1 MSRYSCLLMLP
12 KITHQ
17 AHLPALYHDFV
28 NTLTQGQAFTGDID
42 TSYSGRLSVATDNS
56 IYQQLPQ
63 LVIQPRTKHDIVL
76 LTKIASE
83 DKYHGIKFS
92 ARGGGTGTNGQSL
105 TPGVVV
111 DLSKYMNKVLE
122 INIDEKW
129 VRVEAG
135 VVKDQ
140 LNDYLRPHGFFFA
153 PDLSTSNR
161 ATIGGMINTDAS
173 GQGSLVYGKTSN
185 HVLALESVLA
195 NGEVL
200 NTQPMTLTQAQH
212 LAQQSTLDGEA
223 ITYPQSHADI
233 MAQVL
238 TSCIENRALVLK
250 TFPRLNRFLTGYDL
264 EHVLTANDEGD
275 ITGVDLSRLITGSE
289 GSLAFVCEAK
299 LNINP
304 IRVAK
309 TLINIKY
316 DSFDSALRH
325 SPTLVAAKATSV
337 ETIDSRVLNLAKQDI
352 VWHSVS
358 ELITDV
364 PDKVMDGINIVE
376 YNGDSIA
383 DLAAQVSELTA
394 KLDGLISSNN
404 PDSSNNSEKSSS
416 SCGVIGYQVTSDL
429 ASINKIYAMRK
440 KAVGLLGK
448 TQGSQ
453 KPLAF
458 AEDTAVPPENLA
470 DFIGEFRALLDSYGL
485 NYGMFGH
492 VDAGVLHVRPALDMC
507 DPEQEK
513 LLRTLSDEVV
523 KLTAKYGGLMWGEH
537 GRGYRSEYGP
547 AFFGEPLF
555 NELRK
560 IKAVFDPLNKMNPG
574 KICTPIES
582 TEQLVSVDDTKRG
595 TFDRQIPVVVKESF
609 TAVMDCNGNGL
620 CFNYDADSPMCPS
633 SKITRD
639 RRHSPKGRAGLMR
652 EWLRLLEKQGVDI
665 LQLEDSINKSKN
677 IWSVKEIL
685 TNTAAKFRVNF
696 INKSRQG
703 EDNNNDDFS
712 HEVMEAMQGCLAC
725 KACAS
730 QCPVKVDVPDFRS
743 RFLNIYY
750 SRYNRPLKDHLVANV
765 ETLAPLMAKA
775 PKIVNALLN
784 TSLYERF
791 SAKTIGYVNTPLLS
805 VPTLQKQVR
814 KAGFSGFDLSK
825 LQGLTSA
832 QRKGY
837 VLIVQDP
844 FTSFYDATTVESMM
858 HLIKKLGLEPILLP
872 FKPNGK
878 AQHVKGFLARFAKTA
893 KSSSDFLNQL
903 AALNIPMLGMDASMV
918 LCYRDE
924 YAKTLQQNRGDFSVL
939 LAHEWL
945 LNFIKDDTVFTGAV
959 ASRALAKELSKE
971 QSKESLTTTS
981 FKLFSHCTEKTALVN
996 SENEWQTI
1004 FEHFGLTLEKVS
1016 VGCCGMAGTYG
1027 HEKVNLD
1034 NSKGLFE
1041 LSWQPKVAALAS
1053 EQILATGFSC
1063 RSQVK
1068 RFSDLKARHP
1078 VAAILDSLN

>member
-1 MSRYSCLLMLP
+1 MLP
-12 KITHQ
+12 HISHKN
-17 AHLPALYHDFV
+17 HLPPLYDDFISSLKDK
-28 NTLTQGQAFTGDID
+28 NFTGDINA
-42 TSYSGRLSVATDNS
+42 SYSARLAVATDNS
-56 IYQQLPQ
+56 VYQQLPQ
-63 LVIQPRTKHDIVL
+63 LVIQPRTKADIVL
-76 LTKIASE
+76 LAKTASS
-83 DKYHGIKFS
+83 KQYLSIKFS

-122 INIDEKW
+122 INVNEKW

-161 ATIGGMINTDAS
+161 ATVGGMINTDAS

-185 HVLALESVLA
+185 HVLSLKSVLA
-195 NGEVL
+195 NGEVF
-200 NTQPMTLTQAQH
+200 NTEPMTLAQAKEVA
-212 LAQQSTLDGEA
+212 LQSSIDSNTHSEA
-223 ITYPQSHADI
+223 HFEAHSQTYSKI

-238 TSCIENRALVLK
+238 DSCIENRELVLK

-264 EHVLTANDEGD
+264 ENVLTANDDGD

-325 SPTLVAAKATSV
+325 SPALVEAKATSV

-358 ELITDV
+358 DLITGV
-364 PDKVMDGINIVE
+364 PGKVMDGINVVE
-376 YNGDSIA
+376 YNGDSVEG
-383 DLAAQVSELTA
+383 LAEQVGELTLR
-394 KLDGLISSNN
+394 LDDLIRI
-404 PDSSNNSEKSSS
+404 DSSNSSNSSDHLDKLDKPGKSSE

-429 ASINKIYAMRK
+429 ASINQIYAMRK

-448 TQGSQ
+448 AEGSQ

-470 DFIGEFRALLDSYGL
+470 DFIGEFRALLDGYDL

-547 AFFGEPLF
+547 AFFGEHLF

-560 IKAVFDPLNKMNPG
+560 IKAVFDPFNKMNPG
-574 KICTPIES
+574 KICTPFDS
-582 TEQLVSVDDTKRG
+582 SEQLVSVDDTKRG
-595 TFDRQIPVVVKESF
+595 YFDRQIPVAVKQSF
-609 TAVMDCNGNGL
+609 TAAMDCNGNGL

-665 LQLEDSINKSKN
+665 LKLEDNINTSKN

-685 TNTAAKFRVNF
+685 TTAVQKFRLNVISKPLQDENG
-696 INKSRQG
+696 NG
-703 EDNNNDDFS
+703 DFS

-730 QCPVKVDVPDFRS
+730 QCPIKVDVPDFRS
-743 RFLNIYY
+743 RFINIYY
-750 SRYNRPLKDHLVANV
+750 SRYVRPLKDHLVANV
-765 ETLAPLMAKA
+765 EILAPLMAKA
-775 PKIVNALLN
+775 PKIVNAVLN
-784 TSLYERF
+784 TKIYDKL

-805 VPTLQKQVR
+805 VPTLKRQV
-814 KAGFSGFDLSK
+814 KKSGFSGFDLSK
-825 LQGLTSA
+825 LQGLTTQ

-844 FTSFYDATTVESMM
+844 FTSFYDANTVQSMM
-858 HLIKKLGLEPILLP
+858 SLIKNLGLEPILLP

-903 AALNIPMLGMDASMV
+903 AELNIPMLGMDASMV

-924 YAKTLQQNRGDFSVL
+924 YTKTLQENRGDFSVL

-945 LNFIKDDTVFTGAV
+945 LTFIKQDTVFKNKLLLAV
-959 ASRALAKELSKE
+959 TSTA
-971 QSKESLTTTS
+971 TTTDRP
-981 FKLFSHCTEKTALVN
+981 FKLFSHCTEKTALIN

-1004 FEHFGLTLEKVS
+1004 FEHFGLRLDKVS

-1027 HEKVNLD
+1027 HEKANLD

-1041 LSWQPKVAALAS
+1041 LSWQTKIEALAS
-1053 EQILATGFSC
+1053 EQILVTGFSC

-1078 VAAILDSLN
+1078 VAAILAVME

>member
-1 MSRYSCLLMLP
+1 MLP

-17 AHLPALYHDFV
+17 AHLPALYLDFV
-28 NTLTQGQAFTGDID
+28 NTLTKGQGFTGDID
-42 TSYSGRLSVATDNS
+42 TSYGGRLSVATDNS

-63 LVIQPRTKHDIVL
+63 LVIQPRTKYDVVL
-76 LTKIASE
+76 VAKIAN
-83 DKYHGIKFS
+83 DAKYCKIKFS

-111 DLSKYMNKVLE
+111 DLSKYMNNVLE
-122 INIDEKW
+122 INIEEKW

-185 HVLALESVLA
+185 HVLALELVLA
-195 NGEVL
+195 NGDVIYTE
-200 NTQPMTLTQAQH
+200 PMTLAQAQH
-212 LAQQSTLDGEA
+212 LAQQSTMNSHDDA
-223 ITYPQSHADI
+223 QVYSPSHAAI

-238 TSCIENRALVLK
+238 TSCIDNRALVLK

-264 EHVLTANDEGD
+264 ENALTANESGE

-325 SPTLVAAKATSV
+325 SPALVAAKATSV

-358 ELITDV
+358 DLITDV
-364 PDKVMDGINIVE
+364 PGKVMDGINIVE

-383 DLAAQVSELTA
+383 DLAIQVSELTA
-394 KLDGLISSNN
+394 KLDDLIGSN
-404 PDSSNNSEKSSS
+404 DGEKLTN

-448 TQGSQ
+448 TEGSQ

-470 DFIGEFRALLDSYGL
+470 DFIGEFRALLDSHQL

-513 LLRTLSDEVV
+513 LLRTISDEVV

-537 GRGYRSEYGP
+537 GKGYRSEYSP
-547 AFFGEPLF
+547 AFFGEQLF
-555 NELRK
+555 TELRK
-560 IKAVFDPLNKMNPG
+560 IKTVFDPLNKMNPG
-574 KICTPIES
+574 KICTPIDS
-582 TEQLVSVDDTKRG
+582 NEQLVSVDDAKRG
-595 TFDRQIPVVVKESF
+595 SFDRQIPITVKESF
-609 TAVMDCNGNGL
+609 TAVMECNGNGL

-633 SKITRD
+633 SKVTRD

-665 LQLEDSINKSKN
+665 LQLEQSINKSKN

-685 TNTAAKFRVNF
+685 SNTAAKFRINF
-696 INKSRQG
+696 IEKSRK
-703 EDNNNDDFS
+703 NSPNDDFS
-712 HEVMEAMQGCLAC
+712 HEVMDAMQGCLAC

-730 QCPVKVDVPDFRS
+730 QCPVKVDVPDFRA

-750 SRYNRPLKDHLVANV
+750 SRYTRPLKDHLVANV
-765 ETLAPLMAKA
+765 EILAPLMAKV
-775 PKIVNALLN
+775 PRVVNALLK
-784 TSLYERF
+784 TSRYERF

-805 VPTLQKQVR
+805 VPTLQKQV
-814 KAGFSGFDLSK
+814 KESGFSGFDLTK
-825 LQGLTSA
+825 LQSLTAA
-832 QRKGY
+832 QRKDY

-844 FTSFYDATTVESMM
+844 FTSFYDASTVESMM

-893 KSSSDFLNQL
+893 QSSSDFLNQL
-903 AALNIPMLGMDASMV
+903 AALDIPMLGMDASMV

-924 YAKTLQQNRGDFSVL
+924 YAKTLQQKRGDFSVL

-945 LNFIKDDTVFTGAV
+945 LNFINDNDTNKTNTVKA
-959 ASRALAKELSKE
+959 
-971 QSKESLTTTS
+971 SLTPTEPEHEQTTAPLKNTI

-1027 HEKVNLD
+1027 HEKANID
-1034 NSKGLFE
+1034 NSKELFE
-1041 LSWQPKVAALAS
+1041 LSWQPKVTALAS
-1053 EQILATGFSC
+1053 EQILVTGFSC

-1078 VAAILDSLN
+1078 VAAILDSLS

>member
-1 MSRYSCLLMLP
+1 MLP
-12 KITHQ
+12 HISHKN
-17 AHLPALYHDFV
+17 HLPPLYNDFV
-28 NTLTQGQAFTGDID
+28 SSLKTHSFTGDINA
-42 TSYSGRLSVATDNS
+42 SYSARLAVATDNS

-63 LVIQPRTKHDIVL
+63 LVIQPRSKADIVL
-76 LTKIASE
+76 LAKTASE
-83 DKYHGIKFS
+83 EQFISIKFS

-105 TPGVVV
+105 TPGVVI
-111 DLSKYMNKVLE
+111 DLSKYLNKVLE
-122 INIDEKW
+122 INVEEKW

-135 VVKDQ
+135 VIKDQ

-195 NGEVL
+195 NGDL
-200 NTQPMTLTQAQH
+200 LDTQPMTLHEAKN
-212 LAQQSTLDGEA
+212 LAEGNTEDEQVYA
-223 ITYPQSHADI
+223 QSHVDI
-233 MAQVL
+233 MTQVL
-238 TSCIENRALVLK
+238 STCIEHRALVLEK
-250 TFPRLNRFLTGYDL
+250 FPRLNRFLTGYDL
-264 EHVLTANDEGD
+264 ENVLSANDEGE

-325 SPTLVAAKATSV
+325 SPALVEAKATSV

-358 ELITDV
+358 DLITDV
-364 PDKVMDGINIVE
+364 PGKIMDGINVVE
-376 YNGDSIA
+376 YNGDSIEG
-383 DLAAQVSELTA
+383 LAEQVGELTST
-394 KLDGLISSNN
+394 LDALIASDQESSA
-404 PDSSNNSEKSSS
+404 
-416 SCGVIGYQVTSDL
+416 GVIGYQVTSDL
-429 ASINKIYAMRK
+429 SSINKIYGMRK

-448 TQGSQ
+448 TEGSQ

-470 DFIGEFRALLDSYGL
+470 DYIAEFRALLDGHKL

-513 LLRTLSDEVV
+513 LLRVISDEVV

-537 GRGYRSEYGP
+537 GKGYRSEYSP
-547 AFFGEPLF
+547 AFFGEQLF

-560 IKAVFDPLNKMNPG
+560 IKSVFDPLNKMNPG

-595 TFDRQIPVVVKESF
+595 FYDRQIPVTVKESF
-609 TAVMDCNGNGL
+609 TDVMDCNGNGL

-633 SKITRD
+633 SKITGD

-665 LQLEDSINKSKN
+665 LKLEDNINSSKS
-677 IWSVKEIL
+677 IWSVREIL
-685 TNTAAKFRVNF
+685 TTAADKLRINF
-696 INKSRQG
+696 ISKPQ
-703 EDNNNDDFS
+703 EDENGNGDFS

-725 KACAS
+725 KACSS

-743 RFLNIYY
+743 RFINIYY
-750 SRYNRPLKDHLVANV
+750 SRYARPLKDHLVANV
-765 ETLAPLMAKA
+765 ELLAPLMAIA
-775 PKIVNALLN
+775 PKIVNTILD
-784 TSLYERF
+784 TKLYEKV
-791 SAKTIGYVNTPLLS
+791 SEKTIGYVNTPLLS
-805 VPTLQKQVR
+805 VPTLKTQV
-814 KAGFSGFDLSK
+814 KKSGFSGFDLSK
-825 LQGLTSA
+825 LQGLTA
-832 QRKGY
+832 EQRKGY
-837 VLIVQDP
+837 VLIVQDT
-844 FTSFYDATTVESMM
+844 FTTYYDANSVQSMM
-858 HLIKKLGLEPILLP
+858 SLIKNLGLEPILLP

-878 AQHVKGFLARFAKTA
+878 AQHIKGFLSRFAKTA
-893 KSSSDFLNQL
+893 KSSSDFLNKL
-903 AALNIPMLGMDASMV
+903 AELDIPMVGLEPSMV

-924 YAKTLQQNRGDFSVL
+924 YAKILKEKRGNFNVL
-939 LAHEWL
+939 LVHEWL
-945 LNFIKDDTVFTGAV
+945 SGFIKQDTEFKVK
-959 ASRALAKELSKE
+959 AKDKANTAKDKAISTSKP
-971 QSKESLTTTS
+971 
-981 FKLFSHCTEKTALVN
+981 FKLFAHCTEKTALVN
-996 SENEWQTI
+996 SENEWQEI
-1004 FEHFGLTLEKVS
+1004 FEHFGLALEKVS
-1016 VGCCGMAGTYG
+1016 VGCCGMAGTFG

-1041 LSWQPKVAALAS
+1041 LSWQPKIDDLS
-1053 EQILATGFSC
+1053 EEQVLVTGFSC

-1068 RFSDLKARHP
+1068 RLTELKAKHP
-1078 VAAILDSLN
+1078 VAAILESLK